1 MKDKLVIGIVPEI
14 ELYKNDDPYE
24 DGYFIVNNYPKRVY
38 ESGAIPIGLLL
49 NDGKLSLEQLSLC
62 DAFIIPGGVKIDPS
76 IYQLLEYAKDNN
88 KPVLGICLGMQAM
101 SIFSVLN
108 DKGVKPS
115 DQDSYRVAYD
125 EMKKNKPVLH
135 RLDNNEKHFH
145 IVTRDN
151 IDFAR
156 HEIDVDD
163 NSLLSE
169 LYEGISINGVSL
181 HGVVVQYVGSL
192 LNVVGK
198 TSDGIIEAVENK
210 ELLWIGVQYHPEID
224 DKDILI
230 NNYIKEIERRYN
242 YDRYQV
248 NKRK

>member
-1 MKDKLVIGIVPEI
+1 MKDKLVIGIMPEI

-24 DGYFIVNNYPKRVY
+24 DTYFIVNNYAKRVFA
-38 ESGAIPIGLLL
+38 SNAIPIGLLL

-62 DAFIIPGGVKIDPS
+62 DAFIIPGGIKIDPS

-88 KPVLGICLGMQAM
+88 KPVLGVCMGMQAM
-101 SIFSVLN
+101 SIYSVLN
-108 DKGVKPS
+108 DKGVKPTI
-115 DQDSYRVAYD
+115 QDEYRVAYD

-156 HEIDVDD
+156 HEVIVDND
-163 NSLLSE
+163 SLLNQ
-169 LYEGISINGVSL
+169 LYEGNKVNGVSL

-192 LNVVGK
+192 LNVVGH
-198 TSDGIIEAVENK
+198 TDDGIIEAVENND
-210 ELLWIGVQYHPEID
+210 LLWIGVQYHPEID
-224 DKDILI
+224 DNDILI
-230 NNYIKEIERRYN
+230 NNFIKEIERRKT
-242 YDRYQV
+242 YDRYQI